1 MTHPSLT
8 IALLG
13 AQATGKTQLSH
24 ALQRHFQKELELVLL
39 DEPSLDLIDTF
50 DVILL
55 MGLDLPTAN
64 DRLPAMQR
72 QEDADL
78 RRTLTKM
85 QRAFH
90 VVYGSGQ
97 QRLDN
102 ALHSISQHAPQL
114 QTLRKEITPR
124 WTGPC
129 ETCGDGACEHRL
141 FTELLKR

>member
-24 ALQRHFQKELELVLL
+24 ALHRHFQNERGLVLL
-39 DEPSLDLIDTF
+39 DAPSIESIDNF

-55 MGLDLPTAN
+55 MGLDLPTTN

-85 QRAFH
+85 QRSFH

-102 ALHSISQHAPQL
+102 ALHSISQHAPQF
-114 QTLRKEITPR
+114 QTLRTEISPR